1 MKKKMILIGMGGLLA
16 VTAAAGIL
24 FWVLRDDG
32 EETVYREAAAVVGN
46 LTVGVTESGSV
57 EIGTKE
63 DTFDLDISALV
74 RDSSDSDSQS
84 SQGSQGSQ
92 TAAGAGGGGGM
103 DMGGM
108 NMFNQIFSFASEQS
122 QTAVTSDNTL
132 TVASVEVSVGQ
143 EISAGDV
150 LYVLEGDSVSEIA
163 EKLESDVEKAET
175 DLEAAYAE
183 EKVSGLSA
191 QQTYDISVAYGAYA
205 GTEYQETI
213 SRLEK
218 AVTEKEE
225 SIAVAQEELSLYRSL
240 LADTQTEY
248 AAAAKLL
255 SEAQFELDYTDKQ
268 KETYL
273 YVTRVQNLEQAQSN
287 YDTLEKEVEELEQS
301 IEKTEENLETLQ
313 SALKAAERELAQGK
327 LTAQQTLDLRI
338 LARDTAQETYDI
350 AMAYVEKEI
359 AEQEEIYADA
369 EERWSLFDGVIQDC
383 AVVAEYDGIVTN
395 VYFEAGD
402 TIQTGDM
409 LVTLYDLEDV
419 TMTVTV
425 AEEDMTDIAKGSA
438 ANVVLTAYPDEVFTA
453 VVSDISDASADS
465 SGNVTYE
472 VTVTLQGDEVRKLY
486 QGMTGDVTFITEEVR
501 EVLYVPVRAV
511 TEENDK
517 SYVKI
522 KDADGSVRRVEVTTG
537 FTDGVYIEIS
547 EGLEEGEI
555 VLIESVVKD

>member
-1 MKKKMILIGMGGLLA
+1 MKKKMILIGMGRLLA

-84 SQGSQGSQ
+84 SQGSQ
-92 TAAGAGGGGGM
+92 TAVGAGGGGGM

-191 QQTYDISVAYGAYA
+191 QQTYDTSVAYGAYA

-213 SRLEK
+213 SKLEK

-402 TIQTGDM
+402 TIQTGDT

>member
-24 FWVLRDDG
+24 FWALRDDG

-84 SQGSQGSQ
+84 SQ
-92 TAAGAGGGGGM
+92 TAAGADGGGGM

-163 EKLESDVEKAET
+163 EKLESDVKKAET

-191 QQTYDISVAYGAYA
+191 RQIYDTSVAYGAYA

-213 SRLEK
+213 SKLEK
-218 AVTEKEE
+218 AVAEKEE

-402 TIQTGDM
+402 TIQTGDT

-486 QGMTGDVTFITEEVR
+486 QGMMGDVTFITEEVR

-522 KDADGSVRRVEVTTG
+522 KDADGSVRKVEVTTG
-537 FTDGVYIEIS
+537 FTDGVYIEIP

>member
-24 FWVLRDDG
+24 FRALRDDG

-84 SQGSQGSQ
+84 SQ

-163 EKLESDVEKAET
+163 EKLESDVKKAET

-191 QQTYDISVAYGAYA
+191 RQIYDTSVAYGAYA

-213 SRLEK
+213 SKLEK
-218 AVTEKEE
+218 AVAEKEE

-313 SALKAAERELAQGK
+313 SALKAAERKLAQGK

-369 EERWSLFDGVIQDC
+369 EERWSLFDGEIQDC

-402 TIQTGDM
+402 TIQTGDT

-438 ANVVLTAYPDEVFTA
+438 ASVVLTAYPDEVFTA

-486 QGMTGDVTFITEEVR
+486 QGMMGDVTFITEEVR

-522 KDADGSVRRVEVTTG
+522 KDADGSVRKVEVTTG
-537 FTDGVYIEIS
+537 FTDGVYIEIP

>member
-24 FWVLRDDG
+24 FWALRDDG

-84 SQGSQGSQ
+84 SQ

-163 EKLESDVEKAET
+163 EKLGSDVEKAET
-175 DLEAAYAE
+175 DLEVAYAE

-191 QQTYDISVAYGAYA
+191 RQTYDTSVAYGAYV

-213 SRLEK
+213 SKLEK

-313 SALKAAERELAQGK
+313 SALKAAERKLAQGK

-402 TIQTGDM
+402 TIQTGDT

-486 QGMTGDVTFITEEVR
+486 QGMMGDVTFITEEVR

-522 KDADGSVRRVEVTTG
+522 KDADGSVA
-537 FTDGVYIEIS
+537 
-547 EGLEEGEI
+547 
-555 VLIESVVKD
+555 KWK

>member
-24 FWVLRDDG
+24 FWALRDDG

-84 SQGSQGSQ
+84 SQ

-163 EKLESDVEKAET
+163 EKLESDVKKAET

-191 QQTYDISVAYGAYA
+191 RQIYDTSVAYGAYA

-213 SRLEK
+213 SKLEK

-313 SALKAAERELAQGK
+313 SALKAAERKLAQGK

-402 TIQTGDM
+402 TIQTGDT

-486 QGMTGDVTFITEEVR
+486 QGMMGDVTFITEEVR

-522 KDADGSVRRVEVTTG
+522 KDADGSVRKVEVTTG
-537 FTDGVYIEIS
+537 FTDGVYIEIP

>member
-1 MKKKMILIGMGGLLA
+1 M
-16 VTAAAGIL
+16 
-24 FWVLRDDG
+24 
-32 EETVYREAAAVVGN
+32 
-46 LTVGVTESGSV
+46 
-57 EIGTKE
+57 
-63 DTFDLDISALV
+63 
-74 RDSSDSDSQS
+74 
-84 SQGSQGSQ
+84 
-92 TAAGAGGGGGM
+92 
-103 DMGGM
+103 
-108 NMFNQIFSFASEQS
+108 
-122 QTAVTSDNTL
+122 
-132 TVASVEVSVGQ
+132 
-143 EISAGDV
+143 
-150 LYVLEGDSVSEIA
+150 
-163 EKLESDVEKAET
+163 
-175 DLEAAYAE
+175 
-183 EKVSGLSA
+183 
-191 QQTYDISVAYGAYA
+191 
-205 GTEYQETI
+205 
-213 SRLEK
+213 
-218 AVTEKEE
+218 
-225 SIAVAQEELSLYRSL
+225 
-240 LADTQTEY
+240 
-248 AAAAKLL
+248 
-255 SEAQFELDYTDKQ
+255 
-268 KETYL
+268 
-273 YVTRVQNLEQAQSN
+273 QNLEQAQSN

-402 TIQTGDM
+402 TIQTGDT

-425 AEEDMTDIAKGSA
+425 AEEDMTDIAKGSV

>member
-24 FWVLRDDG
+24 FWELRDDG

-84 SQGSQGSQ
+84 SQSSQ

-122 QTAVTSDNTL
+122 QTAVISDNTL
-132 TVASVEVSVGQ
+132 TVASAEVSVGQ

-191 QQTYDISVAYGAYA
+191 RQIYDTSVAYGAYA

-213 SRLEK
+213 SKLEK
-218 AVTEKEE
+218 AVAEKEE

-402 TIQTGDM
+402 TIQTGDT

-486 QGMTGDVTFITEEVR
+486 QGMMGDVTFITEEVR

-522 KDADGSVRRVEVTTG
+522 KDADGSVRKVEVTTG
-537 FTDGVYIEIS
+537 FTDGVYIEIP

>member
-24 FWVLRDDG
+24 FRALRDDG

-84 SQGSQGSQ
+84 SQ

-163 EKLESDVEKAET
+163 EKLESDVKKAET

-191 QQTYDISVAYGAYA
+191 RQIYDTSVAYGAYA

-213 SRLEK
+213 SKLEK
-218 AVTEKEE
+218 AVAEKEE

-313 SALKAAERELAQGK
+313 SALKAAERKLAQGK

-369 EERWSLFDGVIQDC
+369 EERWSLFDGEIQDC

-402 TIQTGDM
+402 TIQTGDT

-486 QGMTGDVTFITEEVR
+486 QGMMGDVTFITEEVR

-522 KDADGSVRRVEVTTG
+522 KDADGSVRKVEVTTG
-537 FTDGVYIEIS
+537 FTDGVYIEIP

>member
-24 FWVLRDDG
+24 FWALRDDG

-46 LTVGVTESGSV
+46 LTVGVTEGGSV

-84 SQGSQGSQ
+84 SQ

-163 EKLESDVEKAET
+163 EKLGSDVEKAET
-175 DLEAAYAE
+175 DLEVAYAE

-191 QQTYDISVAYGAYA
+191 RQTYDTSVAYGAYA
-205 GTEYQETI
+205 RTEYQETI
-213 SRLEK
+213 SKLEK

-313 SALKAAERELAQGK
+313 SALKAAERKLAQGK

-402 TIQTGDM
+402 TIQTGDT

-486 QGMTGDVTFITEEVR
+486 QGMMGDVTFITEEVR

-522 KDADGSVRRVEVTTG
+522 KDADGSVRKVEVTTG
-537 FTDGVYIEIS
+537 FTDGVYIEIP

>member
-24 FWVLRDDG
+24 FWALRDDG

-84 SQGSQGSQ
+84 SQ

-163 EKLESDVEKAET
+163 EKLESDVKKAET

-191 QQTYDISVAYGAYA
+191 RQIYDTSVAYGAYA

-213 SRLEK
+213 SKLEK
-218 AVTEKEE
+218 AVAEKEE

-402 TIQTGDM
+402 TIQTGDT

-486 QGMTGDVTFITEEVR
+486 QGMMGDVTFITEEVR

-522 KDADGSVRRVEVTTG
+522 KDADGSVRKVEVTTG
-537 FTDGVYIEIS
+537 FTDGVYIEIP

>member
-24 FWVLRDDG
+24 FWALRDDG

-74 RDSSDSDSQS
+74 RDSFDSDSQS
-84 SQGSQGSQ
+84 SQ

-191 QQTYDISVAYGAYA
+191 QQTYDTSVAYGIYA

-213 SRLEK
+213 SKLEK

-402 TIQTGDM
+402 TIQTGDT

-472 VTVTLQGDEVRKLY
+472 VTVTLQGDEVRKLH

>member
-24 FWVLRDDG
+24 FWALRDDG

-84 SQGSQGSQ
+84 SQ

-163 EKLESDVEKAET
+163 EKLESDVKKAET

-191 QQTYDISVAYGAYA
+191 RQIYDTSVAYGAYA

-213 SRLEK
+213 SKLEK
-218 AVTEKEE
+218 AVAEKEE

-313 SALKAAERELAQGK
+313 SALKAAERKLAQGK

-402 TIQTGDM
+402 TIQTGDT

-486 QGMTGDVTFITEEVR
+486 QGMMGDVTFITEEVR

-522 KDADGSVRRVEVTTG
+522 KDADGSVRKVEVTTG
-537 FTDGVYIEIS
+537 FTDGVYIEIP

>member
-24 FWVLRDDG
+24 FWALRDDG

-84 SQGSQGSQ
+84 SQ

-163 EKLESDVEKAET
+163 EKLESDVKKAET

-191 QQTYDISVAYGAYA
+191 RQIYDTSVAYGAYA

-213 SRLEK
+213 SKLEK
-218 AVTEKEE
+218 AVAEKEE

-255 SEAQFELDYTDKQ
+255 SEAQFELDCTDKQ

-402 TIQTGDM
+402 TIQTGDT

-486 QGMTGDVTFITEEVR
+486 QGMMGDVTFITEEVR

-522 KDADGSVRRVEVTTG
+522 KDADGSVRKVEVTTG
-537 FTDGVYIEIS
+537 FTDGVYIEIP

>member
-24 FWVLRDDG
+24 FWALRDDG

-84 SQGSQGSQ
+84 SQ

-163 EKLESDVEKAET
+163 EKLESDVKKAET

-191 QQTYDISVAYGAYA
+191 RQIYDTSVAYGAYA

-213 SRLEK
+213 SKLEK
-218 AVTEKEE
+218 AVAEKEE

-248 AAAAKLL
+248 ATAAKLL

-402 TIQTGDM
+402 TIQSGDT

-486 QGMTGDVTFITEEVR
+486 QGMMGDVTFITEEVR

-522 KDADGSVRRVEVTTG
+522 KDADGSVRKVEVTTG
-537 FTDGVYIEIS
+537 FTDGVYIEIP

>member
-24 FWVLRDDG
+24 FWALRDDG
-32 EETVYREAAAVVGN
+32 EETVYRETAAVVGN

-57 EIGTKE
+57 EIGTKAV
-63 DTFDLDISALV
+63 TFDLDISALV

-84 SQGSQGSQ
+84 SQ

-191 QQTYDISVAYGAYA
+191 QQTYDTSVAYGTYA

-213 SRLEK
+213 SKLEK
-218 AVTEKEE
+218 AVTQKEE

-313 SALKAAERELAQGK
+313 SALKAAERELARGK

-383 AVVAEYDGIVTN
+383 AVVTEYDGIVTN

-402 TIQTGDM
+402 TIQTGDT

>member
-24 FWVLRDDG
+24 FWALRDDG

-84 SQGSQGSQ
+84 SQ

-163 EKLESDVEKAET
+163 EKLESDVKKAET

-191 QQTYDISVAYGAYA
+191 RQIYDTSVAYGAYA

-213 SRLEK
+213 SKLEK
-218 AVTEKEE
+218 AVAEKEE

-248 AAAAKLL
+248 AAVAKLL
-255 SEAQFELDYTDKQ
+255 SEAQFELDCTDKQ

-402 TIQTGDM
+402 TIQTGDT

-486 QGMTGDVTFITEEVR
+486 QGMMGDVTFITEEVR

-522 KDADGSVRRVEVTTG
+522 KDADGSVRKVEVTTG
-537 FTDGVYIEIS
+537 FTDGVYIEIP

>member
-24 FWVLRDDG
+24 FWALRDDG

-46 LTVGVTESGSV
+46 LTVGVKESGSV

-84 SQGSQGSQ
+84 SQSSQ

-132 TVASVEVSVGQ
+132 TVASVEVFVGQ

-163 EKLESDVEKAET
+163 EKLESDVKKAET
-175 DLEAAYAE
+175 DLEAAY
-183 EKVSGLSA
+183 
-191 QQTYDISVAYGAYA
+191 
-205 GTEYQETI
+205 
-213 SRLEK
+213 
-218 AVTEKEE
+218 
-225 SIAVAQEELSLYRSL
+225 
-240 LADTQTEY
+240 
-248 AAAAKLL
+248 
-255 SEAQFELDYTDKQ
+255 
-268 KETYL
+268 
-273 YVTRVQNLEQAQSN
+273 
-287 YDTLEKEVEELEQS
+287 
-301 IEKTEENLETLQ
+301 
-313 SALKAAERELAQGK
+313 
-327 LTAQQTLDLRI
+327 
-338 LARDTAQETYDI
+338 
-350 AMAYVEKEI
+350 
-359 AEQEEIYADA
+359 A

-402 TIQTGDM
+402 TIQTGDT

-486 QGMTGDVTFITEEVR
+486 QGMMGDVTFITEEVR

-522 KDADGSVRRVEVTTG
+522 KDADGSVRKVEVTTG
-537 FTDGVYIEIS
+537 FTDGVYIEIP

>member
-24 FWVLRDDG
+24 FWALRDDG

-84 SQGSQGSQ
+84 SQ

-163 EKLESDVEKAET
+163 EKLESDVKKAET

-191 QQTYDISVAYGAYA
+191 RQIYDTSVTYGAYA

-213 SRLEK
+213 SKLEK
-218 AVTEKEE
+218 AVAEKEE

-402 TIQTGDM
+402 TIQTGDT

-438 ANVVLTAYPDEVFTA
+438 ANVVLTAYPDEVFPA

-537 FTDGVYIEIS
+537 FTDGVYIEIP